1 MAFFFKERIWEV
13 RFETHQPLKTLPR
26 PFEVVEEIQDHFGYC
41 CDGRKRHIG
50 GCQLQITLG
59 GRGGL
64 RLNGVE
70 HDLTPGKAFLHN
82 HDDPEVCY
90 YYPENGT
97 EKWHFIWIAFG
108 GVNAEAMVR
117 EFNQRYGYI
126 FELPLDRGVV
136 KKLQGYRNYRGSL
149 HFLTSLNGAKL
160 FMDILATLGDT
171 FAGKIIENPQNIL
184 VAKAQDHIICN
195 LDKAFNCAALAGA
208 LQVSREH
215 LSRVFKEQ
223 IGVTI
228 HEYATRRK
236 IDLAIDLLMQSNL
249 GCKEIAERVGFNEY
263 SAFSRA
269 FRRVVG
275 SSPQCVR
282 ENGYRPD
289 VDLIN

>member
-1 MAFFFKERIWEV
+1 MNLSARACKN
-13 RFETHQPLKTLPR
+13 
-26 PFEVVEEIQDHFGYC
+26 
-41 CDGRKRHIG
+41 
-50 GCQLQITLG
+50 LQ
-59 GRGGL
+59 
-64 RLNGVE
+64 
-70 HDLTPGKAFLHN
+70 
-82 HDDPEVCY
+82 
-90 YYPENGT
+90 
-97 EKWHFIWIAFG
+97 
-108 GVNAEAMVR
+108 
-117 EFNQRYGYI
+117 
-126 FELPLDRGVV
+126 
-136 KKLQGYRNYRGSL
+136 S
-149 HFLTSLNGAKL
+149 
-160 FMDILATLGDT
+160 
-171 FAGKIIENPQNIL
+171 
-184 VAKAQDHIICN
+184 
-195 LDKAFNCAALAGA
+195 ALAGA